1 MCYFYFLPRSE
12 VEVIG
17 GSDSNLKFELS
28 RIELRFHLFF
38 ETKLI
43 SLCYDISF
51 FKEGR
56 LLRIFWTRTWL
67 FIDFLDLSLKNR
79 IFYFIVHH
87 QRDYEI
93 VKEAN
98 FFPNK
103 KPCPL
108 YLIINRH
115 HCQMSCR
122 SHQTQSRSHIF
133 TSKPLSQYKCIGKT
147 NFAFCVEISKEKEM
161 RKNIFFLV
169 KIEIFKIFKI
179 ISVFIAKYNIILFT
193 SPHIFQWF
201 VADLENF

>member
-1 MCYFYFLPRSE
+1 MIRTYKSWDVFSDKYKIELKNRIPTHFSCMLKRFFSFRKFFLNVKNKRWEKLRNRIWMCYFYFLPRSE

-98 FFPNK
+98 FFP
-103 KPCPL
+103 L
-108 YLIINRH
+108 
-115 HCQMSCR
+115 
-122 SHQTQSRSHIF
+122 
-133 TSKPLSQYKCIGKT
+133 
-147 NFAFCVEISKEKEM
+147 
-161 RKNIFFLV
+161 KNLV
-169 KIEIFKIFKI
+169 HSI
-179 ISVFIAKYNIILFT
+179 
-193 SPHIFQWF
+193 
-201 VADLENF
+201 